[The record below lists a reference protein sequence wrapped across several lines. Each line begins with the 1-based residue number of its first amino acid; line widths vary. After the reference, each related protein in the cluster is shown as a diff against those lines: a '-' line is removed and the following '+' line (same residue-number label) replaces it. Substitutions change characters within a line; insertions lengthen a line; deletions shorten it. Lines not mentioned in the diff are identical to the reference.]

1 MRVIRGGTVVTAS
14 DAAPADVLI
23 DGETIA
29 AVGRI
34 GEVDA
39 EVIDAT
45 GCFVLPGAVD
55 NHTHMKMPF
64 GGTWSIDDYDTGT
77 QAAAAGGT
85 TSIVDFCIQVHPD
98 GLKQSLEEWQGRAEG
113 TAHVDYGFH
122 MAITNANDATVADM
136 GAIVESGVTTF
147 KVFLA
152 YRGALMVTDDQFL
165 RVLQESKATGGLVMV
180 HAENGDAID
189 LLVHQALAAGQTEP
203 RFHAVTR
210 PEVFEAEATGRA
222 VRMAEFAGTP
232 IFIVH
237 VTCRAAAE
245 EIIAGRARGVDAI
258 GETCIQ
264 YLTLDVDDLSRPGL
278 DGFEGARYVCSPPLR
293 DRGNQPFM
301 WDAVRLDHLAI
312 VSTDHCPF
320 NDEQKALGRGDFSKI
335 PNGLALIQHRVN
347 LLWEHGVREGRLTP
361 SRAVDLLS
369 TTPARIFG
377 LEKKGSISPGKDAD
391 ITILD
396 PNREHVFSKATSLMA
411 VDYDLLEGRRTAGSV
426 RTTLVRGTTVWDDG
440 KILTQPGHG
449 RFVRRATYGGT
460 D

>member
-136 GAIVESGVTTF
+136 AGIVESGVTTF

-152 YRGALMVTDDQFL
+152 YRGAARRSAGVFRLNTF
-165 RVLQESKATGGLVMV
+165 V
-180 HAENGDAID
+180 H
-189 LLVHQALAAGQTEP
+189 
-203 RFHAVTR
+203 
-210 PEVFEAEATGRA
+210 
-222 VRMAEFAGTP
+222 
-232 IFIVH
+232 
-237 VTCRAAAE
+237 
-245 EIIAGRARGVDAI
+245 
-258 GETCIQ
+258 
-264 YLTLDVDDLSRPGL
+264 
-278 DGFEGARYVCSPPLR
+278 
-293 DRGNQPFM
+293 
-301 WDAVRLDHLAI
+301 
-312 VSTDHCPF
+312 
-320 NDEQKALGRGDFSKI
+320 
-335 PNGLALIQHRVN
+335 
-347 LLWEHGVREGRLTP
+347 
-361 SRAVDLLS
+361 
-369 TTPARIFG
+369 
-377 LEKKGSISPGKDAD
+377 
-391 ITILD
+391 
-396 PNREHVFSKATSLMA
+396 
-411 VDYDLLEGRRTAGSV
+411 
-426 RTTLVRGTTVWDDG
+426 
-440 KILTQPGHG
+440 
-449 RFVRRATYGGT
+449 
-460 D
+460 

>member
-1 MRVIRGGTVVTAS
+1 MKVIRGGTVVTAA
-14 DAAPADVLI
+14 DATLADVLI

-29 AVGRI
+29 EVGTI

-55 NHTHMKMPF
+55 PHTHLKMPF

-85 TSIVDFCIQVHPD
+85 TSIVDFALQMHPD
-98 GLKQSLEEWQGRAEG
+98 GLVDSLAEWQGRAEG
-113 TAHVDYGFH
+113 TAHIDYGFH
-122 MAITNANDATVADM
+122 MAITNATAPTIADM
-136 GAIVESGVTTF
+136 GAMVEAGVTTF

-152 YRGALMVTDDQFL
+152 YRGVLMVTDDQFL

-189 LLVHQALAAGQTEP
+189 LLVHQALAAGRTEP
-203 RFHAVTR
+203 KVHAETR
-210 PEVFEAEATGRA
+210 PEIFEAEATSRA
-222 VRMAEFAGTP
+222 VRIAEYAGTP
-232 IFIVH
+232 IYIVH
-237 VTCRAAAE
+237 VTCQGAAA
-245 EIIAGRARGVDAI
+245 EIIAGRARGVDAM

-264 YLTLDVDDLSRPGL
+264 YVTLDVSDLARPGL

-293 DRGNQPFM
+293 DPVNQPFL
-301 WDAVRLDHLAI
+301 WDAIANDHLQ
-312 VSTDHCPF
+312 VLSTDHCPF
-320 NDEQKALGRGDFSKI
+320 TDEQKALGLGDFSKI

-361 SRAVDLLS
+361 SRAVELLS
-369 TTPARIFG
+369 TAPARIFG
-377 LEKKGSISPGKDAD
+377 LTTKGELAPGKDAD
-391 ITILD
+391 VAILD
-396 PNREHVFSKATSLMA
+396 PEREHVFSRETSLMA
-411 VDYDLLEGRRTAGSV
+411 VDYDVFEGRRTHGSV

-440 KILTQPGHG
+440 TIHTRPGHG
-449 RFVRRATYGGT
+449 RFVARSTYGGS
-460 D
+460 